1 MRFFERISNGWK
13 ISMNSF
19 NVLKENKQLIAFPV
33 LSAISLILVMGTF
46 YTGILAAVGWDLDNL
61 NTEGITG
68 YLLIFGFYLINYF
81 VVVFFNMALVH
92 CTRLYFQGEEVTIE
106 KGLKFS
112 MSRLGVIFSWALF
125 AATVGTILKAIQEN
139 AGLVG
144 KIITGI
150 IGIVWNVAVFFV
162 VPVIA
167 YEGLGPI
174 AAFKRSSQLMKNKWG
189 ESIAGTFSLG
199 LVQIVGILLV
209 AIPLFLLG
217 SVVHVLAGI
226 VLAVLGAFIVIAI
239 VSAAE
244 TIFISMVYHNIN
256 GDPVKYLNAQMVDNL
271 FVQK

>member
-139 AGLVG
+139 AGIVG
-144 KIITGI
+144 RIITGI